1 MRPVCQ
7 QFQLVGFPS
16 LNLIGVSSPRIDF
29 VVDIKPIEQRWFAG
43 LGPSLEQ
50 LRSDVKLVFSRCLS
64 KGWTM
69 QGVSGRNP

>member
-1 MRPVCQ
+1 
-7 QFQLVGFPS
+7 
-16 LNLIGVSSPRIDF
+16 
-29 VVDIKPIEQRWFAG
+29 VDIKPIEQRWFAG